1 MRALINRTCCV
12 GNSRNTDQIIVYQ
25 QRMSAAP
32 RREWQVRPATRDDAA
47 SVNALLK
54 ASYEEL
60 LKADYEETILSN
72 ALPLITLAQEEL
84 LTCGTWYVVE
94 HPETKQVVG
103 CGGWTIRSPTS
114 KGLMDAKGAPHL
126 RHFACHPGWTR
137 CGIASVIWQKTLADM
152 KGCCGERLPC
162 LEVYSTITA
171 TPFYGTLGFREVK
184 RVEIPLNGGACMFPA
199 VLMRMDSMED

>member
-25 QRMSAAP
+25 QPMSAAP

-152 KGCCGERLPC
+152 KGCCGERLLVWKCTARLRPHPFMARWDFEKSSESKFLSTAELACFPLC
-162 LEVYSTITA
+162 L
-171 TPFYGTLGFREVK
+171 
-184 RVEIPLNGGACMFPA
+184 
-199 VLMRMDSMED
+199 